1 MDIAIRELL
10 IRYAERFET
19 PSFIIND
26 PSWFMHQVDGCN
38 NQEIMAFI
46 ASCLS
51 YGSRK
56 QFMPKIQFLL
66 HASKGEPFE
75 WVRSGAF
82 ENDVPDRPECFY
94 RLYSYHTMNQFL
106 HALRR
111 LIITFGSLSAFAACK
126 SLSLDGRGGNAIN
139 VLNALADW
147 FYDSGLQGIVPKPHT
162 SLCKRPCMFMRWMVR
177 DLSPVDLGLWADYVN
192 KASLFVPLDT
202 HVMQTACRLGLLN
215 SMNATWKTVERLTLE
230 MGKVFPGD
238 PARGDYAL
246 YGADLPENY

>member
-1 MDIAIRELL
+1 MDNAIRQLL
-10 IRYAERFET
+10 IGYAGRFET

-26 PSWFMHQVDGCN
+26 PSWFMHQVDGRN

-56 QFMPKIQFLL
+56 QFMPKIQSLL
-66 HASKGEPFE
+66 RASKGEPFE

-94 RLYSYHTMNQFL
+94 RLYSCHAMNQFL
-106 HALRR
+106 RALRG
-111 LIITFGSLSAFAACK
+111 LIMAFGSLGEFAACK
-126 SLSLDGRGGNAIN
+126 SLSLDGRRGNAIN

-162 SLCKRPCMFMRWMVR
+162 SLCKRPCMFMRWMAR
-177 DLSPVDLGLWADYVN
+177 DSSPVDLGLWADYVD

-202 HVMQTACRLGLLN
+202 HVARTARQLGLLH
-215 SMNATWKTVERLTLE
+215 SMSATWKTVESLTRE
-230 MGKVFPGD
+230 MAEVFPGD

-246 YGADLPENY
+246 YGADLRENY